1 MMNIISTAL
10 SPTGGAVYYDGREI
24 CSLGT
29 EYRKVMS
36 VLFQHQPYF
45 PSVTVNDYMLYNAA
59 LKGMSG
65 KNRQAVID
73 NSLKRLNVLDCKAKK
88 LKELSGGLRQRVFI
102 AQTITNEP
110 QVIILDEPSAGLDIA
125 EREEL
130 KKTIK
135 SLGENAIVIVS
146 THIVSDIEDISDTV
160 HIIDNGKVIVSRK
173 NEGIED
179 MSRYYLEVIGKGGAY
194 A

>member
-1 MMNIISTAL
+1 M
-10 SPTGGAVYYDGREI
+10 
-24 CSLGT
+24 
-29 EYRKVMS
+29 
-36 VLFQHQPYF
+36 
-45 PSVTVNDYMLYNAA
+45 
-59 LKGMSG
+59 
-65 KNRQAVID
+65 
-73 NSLKRLNVLDCKAKK
+73 
-88 LKELSGGLRQRVFI
+88 
-102 AQTITNEP
+102 NEP